1 MTALAFA
8 PDAVSQNI
16 QFFFPMHS
24 GRILRS
30 APYPNIRIILRKKYS
45 HLLRWKEELGS
56 DRFYK
61 RRTGKRGSVQPCRNS
76 KAEQLESVLL
86 F

>member
-1 MTALAFA
+1 MVSMT
-8 PDAVSQNI
+8 P
-16 QFFFPMHS
+16 QFFFPTQN
-24 GRILRS
+24 GRIDDS
-30 APYPNIRIILRKKYS
+30 EAYPNIRISFRKKYS